1 MRCANFRHNM
11 FLQCGSKSS
20 AIDTAPLDTHSCLGQ
35 TAGQPQLPLRS
46 VDFFIVFCFVFP
58 FPPPALLSFFF
69 FFFLFFPFLLPVLF
83 CLFFCPTICF
93 EHRVHACILGHCV
106 FAVLPRNF
114 DDFRNSTRRSKCTS
128 TFYFRKVLA
137 AARTSE
143 R

>member
-58 FPPPALLSFFF
+58 FPSLALLFSFFF
-69 FFFLFFPFLLPVLF
+69 FPFFPFCCVCFFVQQFASSIVCMHAFWALCF
-83 CLFFCPTICF
+83 CSVT
-93 EHRVHACILGHCV
+93 VK
-106 FAVLPRNF
+106 
-114 DDFRNSTRRSKCTS
+114 FRWPSATAQEGANAPPLSIFGRYSQQQER
-128 TFYFRKVLA
+128 A
-137 AARTSE
+137 SE